1 MASSIFVIDS
11 SPAVR
16 RLVEHIS
23 KQEGCEVQGFQDGP
37 AALQAARQTSP
48 NFIIA
53 DYHLENMTFSG
64 FCKEVYKLENL
75 AETYIVSLVSLSDHV
90 DEAHLRSLGVKAF
103 LNKPFQPEDLID
115 VIKDLEIQQASSMNG
130 AKKKSRTWP
139 PVSSGTDSDDD
150 ALTVDSLTEEKEEPA
165 IAPHPEPNPQPKA
178 PPVIATTTTPPSTPE
193 PEDAMKGLFGQLL
206 HSMSERTER
215 KIADLLPQMVGKDLA
230 ILVAKAVEI
239 AARTQM
245 NASPSEE
252 QLTQVLEPLL
262 MKALPKVLSQEMSHL
277 QPIIRQSVS
286 EIANPLIKERS
297 DQFVREEINAV
308 RTALSDIV
316 REQLGSLEGLI
327 KEEIQQAAT
336 KHSLEKV
343 DALILTTA
351 REQVEKAVRRLVPDL
366 AQEQIKAEIT
376 RLTKAA

>member
-1 MASSIFVIDS
+1 VASSIFVIDS

-37 AALQAARQTSP
+37 TALQAARQASP

-64 FCKEVYKLENL
+64 FCKEVYKLDNL
-75 AETYIVSLVSLSDHV
+75 AETYIVSLVSPSDRV

-130 AKKKSRTWP
+130 TKKKSRAWP

-150 ALTVDSLTEEKEEPA
+150 DINVDILTEEKEEQA

-178 PPVIATTTTPPSTPE
+178 PPVIDTTKTPASTTE
-193 PEDAMKGLFGQLL
+193 PEEAMKGLFGQLL
-206 HSMSERTER
+206 HSMSERTE
-215 KIADLLPQMVGKDLA
+215 KKLAEILPQMVGKDLA
-230 ILVAKAVEI
+230 TLVAKAVET
-239 AARTQM
+239 AARTQI
-245 NASPSEE
+245 NAPPSER

-262 MKALPKVLSQEMSHL
+262 MTALPKVLSQQMAEL

-286 EIANPLIKERS
+286 EIANPLIKERI

-343 DALILTTA
+343 DALILATA